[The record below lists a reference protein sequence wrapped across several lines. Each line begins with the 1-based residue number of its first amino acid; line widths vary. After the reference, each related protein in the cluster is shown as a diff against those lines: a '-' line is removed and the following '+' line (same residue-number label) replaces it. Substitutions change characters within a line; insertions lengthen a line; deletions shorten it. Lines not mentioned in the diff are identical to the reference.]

1 MKKVLFIDRD
11 GTLIAEP
18 PSDYQI
24 DSLEKLEFIPGV
36 FRNLYQLR
44 KYTNYEL
51 VIVSN
56 QDGMGTAT
64 FPEADFSAPHKK
76 FLKAFENEGVVFDDI
91 LIDPSMP
98 EENSPNRKPET
109 GMMKAYMSG
118 EYDMENSYVIGDR
131 ITDVELAQ
139 NLGAKA
145 IFFGAEDM
153 ADKLKQKGLDTYCV
167 LISNSWDEIYS
178 FIRSAQRK
186 GRVSRKTNETS
197 IDIEISLDGLGNS
210 SIDTGLGF
218 FDHMLEQIAK
228 HGGFDLTIK
237 TQGDLHV
244 DEHHTIEDTGLALGE
259 AFLQA
264 LGDKRGINRYGFTL
278 PMDDCLATVAV
289 DFVGRPWL
297 IWETEFT
304 REKVGDVPT
313 EMFSHFFKSFSDA
326 SKSNLNIK
334 AEGENEHHKI
344 EGIFKA
350 FSKALKGA
358 VELQLNNDQL
368 PSTKG
373 TL

>member
-1 MKKVLFIDRD
+1 VKRVLFIDRD

-18 PSDYQI
+18 PSDYQV

-44 KYTNYEL
+44 RYTSYEL
-51 VIVSN
+51 VIVTN
-56 QDGMGTAT
+56 QDGMGTLS
-64 FPEADFSAPHKK
+64 FPEADFTAPHEK
-76 FLKAFENEGVVFDDI
+76 FLKAFENEGVVFDDV

-98 EENSPNRKPET
+98 EEKSPNRKPGT
-109 GMMKAYMSG
+109 GMMNAYMSG
-118 EYDMENSYVIGDR
+118 EYDLENSYVIGDR
-131 ITDVELAQ
+131 ISDVELAQ
-139 NLGAKA
+139 NMGAKA
-145 IFFGAEDM
+145 IFYGDKDAT
-153 ADKLKQKGLDTYCV
+153 DKLKKKGLDTICV
-167 LISNSWDEIYS
+167 LISNNWDEICS

-197 IDIEISLDGLGNS
+197 IDIEISLDGAGKS
-210 SIDTGLGF
+210 CIDTGLGF

-259 AFLQA
+259 ALLQA

-278 PMDDCLATVAV
+278 PMDDTLASVAI
-289 DFVGRPWL
+289 DFGGRPWL
-297 IWETEFT
+297 IWETEFK
-304 REKVGDVPT
+304 RERVGDVPT

-358 VELQLNNDQL
+358 VELQPNNDSL